1 MTGYDLVAWLIV
13 YGVVHIL
20 FINPILYLGGIF
32 LKKVLRVVLPPTIW
46 ILKQFQK
53 ETVQVYENID
63 DAAHA
68 AVRTG
73 KTVYYTEDGALT
85 YSEEYEI
92 KEPSFDG

>member
-1 MTGYDLVAWLIV
+1 MTGYDFAARF
-13 YGVVHIL
+13 VVCVLMYIM
-20 FINPILYLGGIF
+20 FIKPILYLGGLF
-32 LKKVLRVVLPPTIW
+32 GKKVLRVVLPPTIW

-53 ETVQVYENID
+53 ETVQVYANID
-63 DAAHA
+63 DAAAA

>member
-1 MTGYDLVAWLIV
+1 MTGYDLVAWLII
-13 YGVVHIL
+13 YGVIHIL

-32 LKKVLRVVLPPTIW
+32 LKKVLRVILPPTIW

-53 ETVQVYENID
+53 E
-63 DAAHA
+63 
-68 AVRTG
+68 
-73 KTVYYTEDGALT
+73 KVYYAEGAKDEALT